1 MIRPQIFAG
10 MKQPH
15 DFAAAAVDGSEIA
28 SFTPVTQDTGVSQV
42 FHRGKAAMLA
52 AEDVIDMRP
61 ECNIVFVDQA
71 VFATMVRAAG
81 DLVAKR
87 LGNVTTHRQ
96 ESGAPALSPFSGCVP
111 TP

>member
-1 MIRPQIFAG
+1 
-10 MKQPH
+10 MKQAH
-15 DFAAAAVDGSEIA
+15 NFAAAAVDGGDIA

-71 VFATMVRAAG
+71 VFATMMRATG
-81 DLVAKR
+81 DLAAKR
-87 LGNVTTHRQ
+87 LVNVTAHRQ
-96 ESGAPALSPFSGCVP
+96 ESGALALWPSAGCVP